1 MTKRT
6 KGWLAVLLCATWA
19 ALAIFEAMNQP
30 SPERVPLKFKS
41 GPAQDIAGKPAHGSD
56 NPFTVRLARAKT
68 HELPHLPSHNIF
80 APLDT
85 PSPEASVRQVNKHMV
100 SGQAKPPQSP
110 GHEPIVV
117 EQAAPRSEEGIA
129 AQRAIQQAE
138 MARLEAMREL
148 GAFRFLGFLE
158 QNGVAQAF
166 LARGNELYVVANGDS
181 VDGRY
186 VITVLDTSSVKI
198 RATSTGVETTIGR
211 STDVLSHPRKLDDIL
226 PGVH

>member
-6 KGWLAVLLCATWA
+6 KRWLAIFLCATWA
-19 ALAIFEAMNQP
+19 ALAIFVAMNQP
-30 SPERVPLKFKS
+30 SPERVPLTFKS
-41 GPAQDIAGKPAHGSD
+41 DSTHATDGKPAHGSD
-56 NPFTVRLARAKT
+56 NPFTLRLARAKT

-80 APLDT
+80 APIDT
-85 PSPEASVRQVNKHMV
+85 PSLEATVRQMNKHTV
-100 SGQAKPPQSP
+100 SGQAKPPQSSSP
-110 GHEPIVV
+110 APIAAEPVPP
-117 EQAAPRSEEGIA
+117 QSEEGIA

-138 MARLEAMREL
+138 MARLETMREL

-186 VITVLDTSSVKI
+186 VITGLNTSSVKI
-198 RATSTGVETTIGR
+198 RATSTGVETTIGK
-211 STDVLSHPRKLDDIL
+211 SD
-226 PGVH
+226 

>member
-6 KGWLAVLLCATWA
+6 KGWLAIFLSATWA
-19 ALAIFEAMNQP
+19 ALVIFVAMNQP

-41 GPAQDIAGKPAHGSD
+41 GPAQDIAEKHVRESD
-56 NPFTVRLARAKT
+56 NPFTVRLAKAKT

-85 PSPEASVRQVNKHMV
+85 SSPEATVRQMNKHAV
-100 SGQAKPPQSP
+100 SGQVKPPQSP
-110 GHEPIVV
+110 NPSPIVA
-117 EQAAPRSEEGIA
+117 EPAAPPSQQEIT

-138 MARLEAMREL
+138 MARLEAMHEL

-158 QNGVAQAF
+158 RNGVAQAF
-166 LARGNELYVVANGDS
+166 LARGDELYVVANGDA

-186 VITVLDTSSVKI
+186 VITVLNTSSVKI
-198 RATSTGVETTIGR
+198 HATSTGVETIIGKSDR
-211 STDVLSHPRKLDDIL
+211 EPTP
-226 PGVH
+226 

>member
-1 MTKRT
+1 MTKKT
-6 KGWLAVLLCATWA
+6 KGWLAIFLSATWA
-19 ALAIFEAMNQP
+19 ALVIFVVMNQP

-41 GPAQDIAGKPAHGSD
+41 GPAQDIDEKHAHESD

-85 PSPEASVRQVNKHMV
+85 PSPEATVRQVNKHKV
-100 SGQAKPPQSP
+100 SGQVKPSQSP
-110 GHEPIVV
+110 SPAPIVAEPPASPS
-117 EQAAPRSEEGIA
+117 EQEIA
-129 AQRAIQQAE
+129 AQRAIKQTE
-138 MARLEAMREL
+138 MARRESMREL

-158 QNGVAQAF
+158 QDGVAQAF
-166 LARGNELYVVANGDS
+166 LARGNELYVVANGDA

-198 RATSTGVETTIGR
+198 RATSTGVETIIGKSDR
-211 STDVLSHPRKLDDIL
+211 ESTP
-226 PGVH
+226 

>member
-6 KGWLAVLLCATWA
+6 KGGLAVFLCVTWA
-19 ALAIFEAMNQP
+19 ALVIFEAMNQP

-85 PSPEASVRQVNKHMV
+85 PSPEATVRQVNKHTV
-100 SGQAKPPQSP
+100 SGQVKPPQSASP
-110 GHEPIVV
+110 VPIVAGP
-117 EQAAPRSEEGIA
+117 AAPPSEQEIA
-129 AQRAIQQAE
+129 AQRTIQQAE

-158 QNGVAQAF
+158 QNGISQAF

-181 VDGRY
+181 LDGRY

-198 RATSTGVETTIGR
+198 RATSTGVETTIGKSDR
-211 STDVLSHPRKLDDIL
+211 EPTP
-226 PGVH
+226 

>member
-6 KGWLAVLLCATWA
+6 KGWLAVSLCAAWA
-19 ALAIFEAMNQP
+19 ALVIFEVMNQP
-30 SPERVPLKFKS
+30 SPEHVPLKFKS
-41 GPAQDIAGKPAHGSD
+41 GPAQDIAEKPAQGSD
-56 NPFTVRLARAKT
+56 NPFTVRLARAKI

-85 PSPEASVRQVNKHMV
+85 PSPEATDRQVKKRTV
-100 SGQAKPPQSP
+100 SGQVNPPQSANP
-110 GHEPIVV
+110 AQIVAEP
-117 EQAAPRSEEGIA
+117 AAPRSEQEIA
-129 AQRAIQQAE
+129 AERAIQQAE
-138 MARLEAMREL
+138 MARLEAMREM

-158 QNGVAQAF
+158 QDGVARVF

-198 RATSTGVETTIGR
+198 HATSTGVETIIGKSDR
-211 STDVLSHPRKLDDIL
+211 ESTP
-226 PGVH
+226 

>member
-6 KGWLAVLLCATWA
+6 KGWLAVSLCAAWA
-19 ALAIFEAMNQP
+19 ALVIFEVMNQS

-41 GPAQDIAGKPAHGSD
+41 GPAQDIAGIHEHGSD
-56 NPFTVRLARAKT
+56 NPFAVRLARAKI

-80 APLDT
+80 APLDA
-85 PSPEASVRQVNKHMV
+85 PSPEATASQVKKRTV
-100 SGQAKPPQSP
+100 SGQMNSPQSASP
-110 GHEPIVV
+110 SQIIAEP
-117 EQAAPRSEEGIA
+117 AAPLSEHEIA
-129 AQRAIQQAE
+129 AQRATQQTE

-166 LARGNELYVVANGDS
+166 LARGDELYVVANGDA

-186 VITVLDTSSVKI
+186 VITVLNTSSVKI
-198 RATSTGVETTIGR
+198 HSTSTGVETIVGKSDR
-211 STDVLSHPRKLDDIL
+211 ESTP
-226 PGVH
+226 

>member
-1 MTKRT
+1 MTKRAQ
-6 KGWLAVLLCATWA
+6 GWLAIFLCAIWA
-19 ALAIFEAMNQP
+19 ALVILQALNQV

-41 GPAQDIAGKPAHGSD
+41 GPAQDIAEKNTHGSD
-56 NPFTVRLARAKT
+56 YPFTVRLARAKT

-85 PSPEASVRQVNKHMV
+85 PSPEATVRQMNKHTV
-100 SGQAKPPQSP
+100 LGQAKPTQSASP
-110 GHEPIVV
+110 APIVA
-117 EQAAPRSEEGIA
+117 EPAAPPSEQEVAG
-129 AQRAIQQAE
+129 QRAIQQAE

-148 GAFRFLGFLE
+148 GEFRFLGFLE

-166 LARGNELYVVANGDS
+166 LARGNELYVVANGDA

-198 RATSTGVETTIGR
+198 HAVSTGVETTIGKSDR
-211 STDVLSHPRKLDDIL
+211 EPM
-226 PGVH
+226 P

>member
-6 KGWLAVLLCATWA
+6 KGWLAIFLCATWA
-19 ALAIFEAMNQP
+19 ALVIFEAINQP

-41 GPAQDIAGKPAHGSD
+41 GPAQDIAEKHAHESD

-80 APLDT
+80 ASLDT
-85 PSPEASVRQVNKHMV
+85 PSPEGTVRQVNKHTV
-100 SGQAKPPQSP
+100 SGQLKPPQSP
-110 GHEPIVV
+110 SPAPIVAEPSAPPS
-117 EQAAPRSEEGIA
+117 EQEIA
-129 AQRAIQQAE
+129 DQRAIQQAE
-138 MARLEAMREL
+138 MARVEAMREL

-158 QNGVAQAF
+158 RNGVAQAF

-186 VITVLDTSSVKI
+186 LITVLDTSSVKI
-198 RATSTGVETTIGR
+198 RATSTGVETTIGKSDR
-211 STDVLSHPRKLDDIL
+211 EPI
-226 PGVH
+226 P

>member
-1 MTKRT
+1 MTSRAKI
-6 KGWLAVLLCATWA
+6 WLAISLCTTWG
-19 ALAIFEAMNQP
+19 ALVIFEVVNQP

-41 GPAQDIAGKPAHGSD
+41 GPAQDITGKQTHGSD

-85 PSPEASVRQVNKHMV
+85 PSPNATDRQMNTHPV
-100 SGQAKPPQSP
+100 SGLVKPPQPPSP
-110 GHEPIVV
+110 TPIVAEPPSSPS
-117 EQAAPRSEEGIA
+117 EQEIA
-129 AQRAIQQAE
+129 AQIATQQTE
-138 MARLEAMREL
+138 MARLTTMREF

-158 QNGVAQAF
+158 QDGVAQAF

-186 VITVLDTSSVKI
+186 VVTLLDTSSVKI
-198 RATSTGVETTIGR
+198 RATSTGVET
-211 STDVLSHPRKLDDIL
+211 VLGKSDRESMP
-226 PGVH
+226 

>member
-6 KGWLAVLLCATWA
+6 KGWLAVSLCAAWA
-19 ALAIFEAMNQP
+19 ALVIFEVMNQP
-30 SPERVPLKFKS
+30 SPEHVPLTFKS
-41 GPAQDIAGKPAHGSD
+41 GPAQDIAGKPAQGSD
-56 NPFTVRLARAKT
+56 NPFTVRLARAKI

-85 PSPEASVRQVNKHMV
+85 PSPEATVRQVKKRTV
-100 SGQAKPPQSP
+100 SGQVNPPQSASP
-110 GHEPIVV
+110 AQTVAEPS
-117 EQAAPRSEEGIA
+117 APRSEQEIA
-129 AQRAIQQAE
+129 AQRTIQHAE
-138 MARLEAMREL
+138 MARLEAVREL

-158 QNGVAQAF
+158 QDGVAQAF

-198 RATSTGVETTIGR
+198 RATSTGVETTIGKSDR
-211 STDVLSHPRKLDDIL
+211 EPTP
-226 PGVH
+226 

>member
-6 KGWLAVLLCATWA
+6 KGGLAIFLSATWA
-19 ALAIFEAMNQP
+19 ALVIFVVMNQP

-41 GPAQDIAGKPAHGSD
+41 GPAQDIDGKHAHESD

-85 PSPEASVRQVNKHMV
+85 PSPEATVRQVNKHKV
-100 SGQAKPPQSP
+100 SSQVKPSQSP
-110 GHEPIVV
+110 SPAPIVAEPPASPS
-117 EQAAPRSEEGIA
+117 EQEIA
-129 AQRAIQQAE
+129 AQRAIKQTE
-138 MARLEAMREL
+138 MARRESMREL

-158 QNGVAQAF
+158 QDGVAQAF
-166 LARGNELYVVANGDS
+166 LARGNELYVVANGDA

-186 VITVLDTSSVKI
+186 VITVLDTSSVSI
-198 RATSTGVETTIGR
+198 RATSTGVETIIGKSDR
-211 STDVLSHPRKLDDIL
+211 ESTP
-226 PGVH
+226 

>member
-6 KGWLAVLLCATWA
+6 KGWLAVFLCATWS
-19 ALAIFEAMNQP
+19 ALVIFEVMSQP

-41 GPAQDIAGKPAHGSD
+41 GPVQDIAEKHAHESD

-80 APLDT
+80 APIDT
-85 PSPEASVRQVNKHMV
+85 PSPEATIRQMNIHTV
-100 SGQAKPPQSP
+100 SGQAKPSQSP
-110 GHEPIVV
+110 SPAPIVAEPPASPS
-117 EQAAPRSEEGIA
+117 EQEIA
-129 AQRAIQQAE
+129 AQRAAQQTE
-138 MARLEAMREL
+138 MARLETMREL
-148 GAFRFLGFLE
+148 GAFRFLGFLD

-186 VITVLDTSSVKI
+186 VITALDTSSVKI
-198 RATSTGVETTIGR
+198 RATSTGVETIIGK
-211 STDVLSHPRKLDDIL
+211 SDRK
-226 PGVH
+226 PMP

>member
-1 MTKRT
+1 MTIKT
-6 KGWLAVLLCATWA
+6 KGWLAISLCATWA
-19 ALAIFEAMNQP
+19 ALVIFEAMNQP
-30 SPERVPLKFKS
+30 SQERVPLKFKS
-41 GPAQDIAGKPAHGSD
+41 GPAQDIAGKQTHVSD

-85 PSPEASVRQVNKHMV
+85 PSPESTVRQVNKHTV
-100 SGQAKPPQSP
+100 SGQMKPPQPPSP
-110 GHEPIVV
+110 APIVPKP
-117 EQAAPRSEEGIA
+117 AAPPSEQEIA
-129 AQRAIQQAE
+129 AQRAIQQSE

-158 QNGVAQAF
+158 QDGVAQAF

-186 VITVLDTSSVKI
+186 VVTVLDTSSVKI
-198 RATSTGVETTIGR
+198 RATSTGVETIIGKSDR
-211 STDVLSHPRKLDDIL
+211 EAMP
-226 PGVH
+226 